1 MSKSGKMPTTCDI
14 CDFPFT
20 KQVRKPIHCSKC
32 NLVSCL
38 QCNKTYLLGKKDLHC
53 MGCKVGWTDAQA
65 SDYLGSFIHKDYR
78 QHTTQLL
85 WEMQKARMPETM
97 PAVEREMKIRK
108 MKKEELKISAKM
120 EEARKT
126 WLNLQ
131 EMQRQIRHNIAHGIV
146 DGSTKSDMEKKK
158 KEFVRACPV
167 NDCPGFLSSQWKCGV
182 CETWTCK
189 DCMEV
194 IGKDKQAEHVCN
206 PDVLASA
213 QLLKKETKPC
223 PSCSAAIYKISGCD
237 QMWCT
242 QCQVAFSWRTGLKVT
257 GVIHNP
263 HFYEWQKKSGENRA
277 NPGAIACGGLPGA
290 ANFALIL
297 ELLNL
302 HQFYENDVKRR
313 GNFLNVYN
321 HNRKRLHLTNYIA
334 QKEYIKYYRHNNTLR
349 CLGIDTFLG
358 TSKHN
363 KYEIPNIGIDIRL
376 DNDGKKFHIS
386 KEHLFVNFKKNRHNP
401 DLIDAYLELKISKT
415 IFRIYQFATTLSNI
429 HRGVTHFQHVELDA
443 YRRHNNEVN
452 NDVYQKKRVQYLM
465 KELDENSFKRSLM
478 MDDRKTKK
486 RRAILDIFEVYN
498 QVSNDCIRE
507 IYHKGVEL
515 NNNLRKTV
523 KQPDEYLLRKKNKTS
538 DELFNTI
545 EIQLTRLENVRRYSN
560 LELLKISKVYK
571 QVVPLIRKD
580 GYTESMN
587 YENWKKLYKE
597 HGDKT
602 FEVAYDI
609 LNSKKDETIK
619 KIDYDEIKQLKWSIP
634 SLFSHQQ
641 KITNQEYEIYK
652 NYLIASRYASQRRR
666 F

>member
-20 KQVRKPIHCSKC
+20 KQLRKPVHCSKC

-53 MGCKVGWTDAQA
+53 MGCKVGWTDAHA

-97 PAVEREMKIRK
+97 PAVEREIKIRK
-108 MKKEELKISAKM
+108 MKEEEMKITVKM
-120 EEARKT
+120 EEARKAWT
-126 WLNLQ
+126 NLQ
-131 EMQRQIRHNIAHGIV
+131 DMQRQIRHNIAHGIV

-189 DCMEV
+189 ECMEV

-242 QCQVAFSWRTGLKVT
+242 QCKVAFSWRTGLKVT

-263 HFYEWQKKSGENRA
+263 HFYEWQKQSGENRA

-290 ANFALIL
+290 AQFNQIL

-302 HQFYENDVKRR
+302 HQFYENDGKRK
-313 GNFLNVYN
+313 GNFFKAYS
-321 HNRKRLHLTNYIA
+321 HTRQRTHLSNYIA
-334 QKEYIKYYRHNNTLR
+334 QDEYIKYYRYNNTLR
-349 CLGIDTFLG
+349 CIGIDTFLG
-358 TSKHN
+358 KVN
-363 KYEIPNIGIDIRL
+363 INRKEEDIQFPNMGIDIRL
-376 DNDGKKFHIS
+376 DRDGKKFHIP
-386 KEHLFVNFKKNRHNP
+386 KEQLFIKFKLDYNNSDMK
-401 DLIDAYLELKISKT
+401 DAHLELKISNT
-415 IFRIYQFATTLSNI
+415 ILKIYKFCTELFNI
-429 HRGVTHFQHVELDA
+429 HRGVNHFQHVELDA
-443 YRRHNNEVN
+443 YRRRNNEVN
-452 NDVYQKKRVQYLM
+452 NDLYQKKRVQYLM

-507 IYHKGVEL
+507 IYHKGCEL
-515 NNNLRKTV
+515 HGNRDGSNDNNI
-523 KQPDEYLLRKKNKTS
+523 S
-538 DELFNTI
+538 DKLFNTI
-545 EIQLTRLENVRRYSN
+545 ENQLTRLENVRRYSN

-580 GYTESMN
+580 GYIESMN
-587 YENWKKLYKE
+587 YESWKKLYKE

-609 LNSKKDETIK
+609 LTSKTKYKEIE
-619 KIDYDEIKQLKWSIP
+619 KINYDDIKQLKWSIP
-634 SLFSHQQ
+634 SIFTHKQ
-641 KITNQEYEIYK
+641 KITNQQYEIYK
-652 NYLIASRYASQRRR
+652 NYLLSSRYASQRRR